1 MLRGGEIA
9 TFLSNFTNLK
19 VMSEVIE
26 ILKRIENKLAE
37 IDNRLRRIEE
47 ELFDELSEEE
57 LKELEED
64 LEAYKKGKLEMVD
77 LEEVERKYLQSKA
90 E

>member
-1 MLRGGEIA
+1 LLRGGEIA

>member
-26 ILKRIENKLAE
+26 ILKKIENKLAE

-47 ELFDELSEEE
+47 ELFDELSKEE

-64 LEAYKKGKLEMVD
+64 LKAYKKGKLEMVD

>member
-1 MLRGGEIA
+1 
-9 TFLSNFTNLK
+9 
-19 VMSEVIE
+19 MSEVVE
-26 ILKRIENKLAE
+26 ILRRIESKLDE
-37 IDNRLRRIEE
+37 IDKRLRKIEE

-64 LEAYKKGKLEMVD
+64 LKAYKEGRLEMVD
-77 LEEVERKYLQSKA
+77 LEEVERKFQSST